1 MPKTDWIPNLTLT
14 TNGTGAASLNTSTRI
29 LNIPTPSSG
38 GGSGTVTSI
47 VAQSPLT
54 GGTITTTGTIGI
66 PVASGNSNGYLAQAD
81 YNIFANK
88 IGGASTTS
96 TTTPTIIKTLTQAQY
111 NAEVAG
117 GTILATTIYII
128 E

>member
-1 MPKTDWIPNLTLT
+1 MTVP
-14 TNGTGAASLNTSTRI
+14 ASWGCRI
-29 LNIPTPSSG
+29 AEINPS
-38 GGSGTVTSI
+38 
-47 VAQSPLT
+47 SPLT
-54 GGTITTTGTIGI
+54 GGPITIGTGTIGI

-117 GTILATTIYII
+117 GTILATKIYII
-128 E
+128 V